1 MFHLAQ
7 NFLNWVQVRREYR
20 ATITVLGIN
29 NAGKTS
35 ILNIIRG
42 APDTSVAPTTGFNKH
57 DIEQGNLKLT
67 FFDLGGGPKIRNT
80 WANYFARAHGIIF
93 VVDASDPNSF
103 VECKKVFDEAVGH
116 SLLDSKPFLILA
128 NKNDVAGSVDA
139 AGIRAALGL
148 SANSSFVRVQNCSTS
163 SKPSIDEGSAWLYQ
177 SLVSHWRTLSPRVE
191 ADVAA
196 EEQKMREAF
205 AERKRQ
211 VELKKAQ
218 RLKDEE
224 TRLAAEA
231 LQAATS
237 EVTVQCLWKLGW
249 TLTQFYSYRFSPSVR
264 KNRCS
269 PLSLRLSHLMA
280 PLNPLRFHVHC
291 GLSFSQS
298 DLFFQAKTAD

>member
-1 MFHLAQ
+1 MNLGTKVVAMFHLAQ
-7 NFLNWVQVRREYR
+7 NFFNWVQVRREYR

-42 APDTSVAPTTGFNKH
+42 APETSVAPTTGFNKY

-80 WANYFARAHGIIF
+80 WSNYFARAHGVIF
-93 VVDASDPNSF
+93 VLDASDPSSF
-103 VECKKVFDEAVGH
+103 EECRKVFEEAAGH
-116 SLLDSKPFLILA
+116 ALLSSKPLLILG
-128 NKNDVAGSVDA
+128 NKNDVTGCVDV

-148 SANSSFVRVQNCSTS
+148 GAGSNSVRVQNCSTA
-163 SKPSIDEGSAWLYQ
+163 SKHSIEEGSAWLFQ
-177 SLVSHWRTLSPRVE
+177 SIISQWSTLSPRVD
-191 ADVAA
+191 ADVAT

-224 TRLAAEA
+224 ARLAAEA
-231 LQAATS
+231 LQASAS
-237 EVTVQCLWKLGW
+237 EVT
-249 TLTQFYSYRFSPSVR
+249 P
-264 KNRCS
+264 
-269 PLSLRLSHLMA
+269 
-280 PLNPLRFHVHC
+280 
-291 GLSFSQS
+291 
-298 DLFFQAKTAD
+298 